1 MAANRLEHGLV
12 GNTLLFQTELNFSSS
27 PVLLFCS
34 PLAHPIRFVSLLL
47 SSLYPQKTLK
57 KLFLLDYFVFF
68 KVLLTVSLLE
78 SQAPPSDLKKRRQRR
93 LLRDRQGMWLA

>member
-57 KLFLLDYFVFF
+57 IISIGLFCFL
-68 KVLLTVSLLE
+68 
-78 SQAPPSDLKKRRQRR
+78 
-93 LLRDRQGMWLA
+93 